1 MKIQKNKT
9 SAKNALGQIMRGSL
23 SISDY
28 CQPFIEKSINDD
40 LNVWT
45 HIDEGE
51 IQQQVEYLS
60 ANLQSKFEENLA
72 VSRASHQKKSDSER
86 IDPSAKLLGLPVA
99 IKDIIDIAGIETG
112 CGSRIYQGFEAPLHH
127 KKAIDASVVSR
138 LRAAGG
144 ILMGKTVTTEFA
156 TFQAADT
163 KNPAALGRTPGGSS
177 SGSAAAVAAGMA
189 PLALGT
195 QTAGS
200 IVRPA
205 SYCGVVGFKPT
216 IGTLDLSGVKAL
228 ARSFDTLGVFAG
240 CVEDAAFLMDSL
252 TGNHW
257 LVQCREDNQPRK
269 VGLCRSPYWSAASD
283 DLCKVW
289 EDLVYLLKSMDG
301 VIVDEFHLPPEFGG
315 AVELHKR
322 VLAREAFDALH
333 FEWKTYRSLIR
344 SKLAIILE
352 EGEASKTE
360 CYLADI
366 QKIGSLRREFD
377 RALCDFDV
385 LITPSSPGV
394 PPPIEEGTGDPIFNR
409 LWSMLGVPA
418 MNVPGLQGEK
428 GWPIGIQVVSR
439 QGEDAK
445 VIAASFWLENIL
457 NAT

>member
-1 MKIQKNKT
+1 M
-9 SAKNALGQIMRGSL
+9 
-23 SISDY
+23 
-28 CQPFIEKSINDD
+28 NDD
-40 LNVWT
+40 LNIWT

-51 IQQQVEYLS
+51 IQQKVENLS
-60 ANLQSKFEENLA
+60 ANLRSKFDKFLVN
-72 VSRASHQKKSDSER
+72 SGSSNQKKSDSER
-86 IDPSAKLLGLPVA
+86 IDPSKKLLGLPVA
-99 IKDIIDIAGIETG
+99 IKDIIDIAGVETG
-112 CGSRIYQGFEAPLHH
+112 CGSRIYQGLEAPLHH
-127 KKAIDASVVSR
+127 QKVIDSSVVSR
-138 LRAAGG
+138 LKAAGG

-156 TFQAADT
+156 TFQAANT

-177 SGSAAAVAAGMA
+177 SGSAAAVAAGMV

-200 IVRPA
+200 IIRPA

-228 ARSFDTLGVFAG
+228 ARSFDTLGVFAE
-240 CVEDAAFLMDSL
+240 CVEDAALLMDSL

-257 LVQCREDNQPRK
+257 MVQCREDNQPRK
-269 VGLCRSPYWSAASD
+269 IGLCCSPYWPAASN
-283 DLCKVW
+283 DLCEVW
-289 EDLVYLLKSMDG
+289 EDLVYLLKSIDG

-333 FEWKTYRSLIR
+333 FEWKTYRSLIS

-377 RALCDFDV
+377 RALYDFDV

-409 LWSMLGVPA
+409 LWSLLGGPA
-418 MNVPGLQGEK
+418 MNVPGLQGEN

>member
-1 MKIQKNKT
+1 M
-9 SAKNALGQIMRGSL
+9 
-23 SISDY
+23 
-28 CQPFIEKSINDD
+28 NDD
-40 LNVWT
+40 LNIWT

-51 IQQQVEYLS
+51 IQQKVEYLS
-60 ANLQSKFEENLA
+60 ANLCSKFDEFLVN
-72 VSRASHQKKSDSER
+72 SRSSNQKKSDSER
-86 IDPSAKLLGLPVA
+86 IDPSKKLLGLPVA
-99 IKDIIDIAGIETG
+99 IKDIIDIAGVETG
-112 CGSRIYQGFEAPLHH
+112 CGSRIYQGLEAPLHH
-127 KKAIDASVVSR
+127 QKAIDSSVVSR
-138 LRAAGG
+138 LKAAGG

-177 SGSAAAVAAGMA
+177 SGSAAAVAAGMV

-200 IVRPA
+200 IIRPA

-228 ARSFDTLGVFAG
+228 ARSFDTLGAFAE
-240 CVEDAAFLMDSL
+240 CVEDAALLMDSL
-252 TGNHW
+252 TGNNW
-257 LVQCREDNQPRK
+257 MVQCREDNQPRK
-269 VGLCRSPYWSAASD
+269 IGLCCSPYWPAASN
-283 DLCKVW
+283 DLCEVW
-289 EDLVYLLKSMDG
+289 KDLVYLLKSIDG
-301 VIVDEFHLPPEFGG
+301 VIVDEFHLPTEFGG

-333 FEWKTYRSLIR
+333 FEWKTYRSLIS

-352 EGEASKTE
+352 EGEVSKTD

-409 LWSMLGVPA
+409 LWSLLGGPA
-418 MNVPGLQGEK
+418 MNIPGLQGEN

-445 VIAASFWLENIL
+445 VIAASFWLENIF

>member
-1 MKIQKNKT
+1 MKIQKGKT
-9 SAKNALGQIMRGSL
+9 SAKNALDQIKRGSL

-28 CQPFIEKSINDD
+28 CQPFIEKSMNDD
-40 LNVWT
+40 LNIWT

-51 IQQQVEYLS
+51 IQQKIEYLS
-60 ANLQSKFEENLA
+60 ANLRLKSEEFLVN
-72 VSRASHQKKSDSER
+72 SSSSHPKKSDSER
-86 IDPSAKLLGLPVA
+86 IDPSKKLLGLPVA
-99 IKDIIDIAGIETG
+99 IKDIIDIAGVETG
-112 CGSRIYQGFEAPLHH
+112 CGSRIYQGLEAPLHH
-127 KKAIDASVVSR
+127 QKAIDSSVVSR

-177 SGSAAAVAAGMA
+177 SGSAAAVAAGMV

-200 IVRPA
+200 IIRPA

-228 ARSFDTLGVFAG
+228 ARSFDTLGVFAES
-240 CVEDAAFLMDSL
+240 VEDAVLLMDSL

-257 LVQCREDNQPRK
+257 MVQCREDNQPRK
-269 VGLCRSPYWSAASD
+269 IGLCCSPYWPAASN
-283 DLCKVW
+283 DLCEVW
-289 EDLVYLLKSMDG
+289 EDLVYLLKSING
-301 VIVDEFHLPPEFGG
+301 VIVDEFHLPPEFEG

-333 FEWKTYRSLIR
+333 FEWKTYRSLI
-344 SKLAIILE
+344 SPKLAIILE

-366 QKIGSLRREFD
+366 QKIGSLRREFN

-394 PPPIEEGTGDPIFNR
+394 PPPIDEGTGDPIFNR
-409 LWSMLGVPA
+409 LWSLLGGPA
-418 MNVPGLQGEK
+418 MNVPGLQGEN

-457 NAT
+457 NAS